1 MNKNYEDFVYV
12 FHATKQHADLIQK
25 YINSKNIKNCEI
37 ISDEKIKSHTLE
49 KSVFAVAKSGTVS
62 LEICK
67 SKIPSIIIYKMNF
80 INYVIVKF
88 LVKTKYANIINIAAQ
103 EEIIP
108 ELLQSQCNPKNIFK
122 NVKTYLDDPNKIKDQ
137 VQKTQLI
144 LSKFKSPPSSEKAS
158 KFLSKY
164 L

>member
-1 MNKNYEDFVYV
+1 
-12 FHATKQHADLIQK
+12 
-25 YINSKNIKNCEI
+25 
-37 ISDEKIKSHTLE
+37 
-49 KSVFAVAKSGTVS
+49 
-62 LEICK
+62 
-67 SKIPSIIIYKMNF
+67 MNF

-103 EEIIP
+103 KEIIP
-108 ELLQSQCNPKNIFK
+108 ELLQSKCNPKNIFK

-144 LSKFKSPPSSEKAS
+144 LSKFKSHTSSSEKAS